1 MTDQEDRVQALVIQ
15 DTDEEDFPTP
25 VDHMEELLPYQIKAK
40 IDNDEK
46 VPFEVL
52 DVYFR
57 LVERNSKE
65 G

>member
-1 MTDQEDRVQALVIQ
+1 MKSTLLQQIEDK
-15 DTDEEDFPTP
+15 
-25 VDHMEELLPYQIKAK
+25 IKAK